1 LLQVVVDSLI
11 RTAELSLLAV
21 GLTMVYGLLRFA
33 NFAHIEFATLGAY
46 LALFFSTTLGA
57 PLVVAGLA
65 AIALCGGAGVA
76 TDRAIFSRLRT
87 ASPILLMIAS
97 FGLSIVIREGI
108 RAAWG
113 PSGFFYELGV
123 LPPLRFLGLTITPT
137 QILVV
142 VTAAVAMLAFYALLT
157 WTRLGITMRAT
168 ADNAALSQA
177 SGVNSD
183 RVIAI
188 VWFIGTGFAALGGVL
203 IAVNTQLKP
212 DIGVGLAIEVFAA
225 AIVGGIGNP
234 YGAMLG
240 AALVGF
246 AENVGL
252 AINWAPL
259 LSAIGLDAG
268 EFAFIPTSYKA
279 AVAFT
284 ILIATLLIRPRG
296 LLGQRA

>member
-11 RTAELSLLAV
+11 RSAELSLLAV

-46 LALFFSTTLGA
+46 LALFFSSTLGA
-57 PLVVAGLA
+57 PLIIAAVA
-65 AIALCGGAGVA
+65 AIVLCGGAGVVA
-76 TDRAIFSRLRT
+76 DRAIFSRLRT
-87 ASPILLMIAS
+87 APPILLMIAS

-108 RAAWG
+108 RAVWG
-113 PSGFFYELGV
+113 PGAFFYNLGV
-123 LPPLRFLGLTITPT
+123 LPPMRFLGLTITPT
-137 QILVV
+137 QILVIV
-142 VTAAVAMLAFYALLT
+142 VAIVAMAAFYALLT

-168 ADNAALSQA
+168 ADNPALSQA
-177 SGVNSD
+177 SGVHSE

-188 VWFIGTGFAALGGVL
+188 VWFIGTAFAALGGVL

-296 LLGQRA
+296 LVGQRA

>member
-46 LALFFSTTLGA
+46 LALFFSSALGA
-57 PLVVAGLA
+57 PLVIAALA
-65 AIALCGGAGVA
+65 AIAVCGSAGIA
-76 TDRAIFSRLRT
+76 TDRAIFGRLRT

-97 FGLSIVIREGI
+97 FGLSIVIRESI

-113 PSGFFYELGV
+113 PSAFFYDLGV
-123 LPPLRFLGLTITPT
+123 LPPLRFLGLVITPT
-137 QILVV
+137 QILVIL
-142 VTAAVAMLAFYALLT
+142 TAVVAMLAFYALLT

-168 ADNAALSQA
+168 ADNPALSEA
-177 SGVNSD
+177 SGVHSN

-188 VWFIGTGFAALGGVL
+188 VWFIGTAFAALGGVM
-203 IAVNTQLKP
+203 IGVNTQIKP

-259 LSAIGLDAG
+259 LAAIGLDAG
-268 EFAFIPTSYKA
+268 DFAFIPTSYKA